1 MTPAEWSSISE
12 IANVLVMV
20 ATAVWAVSRIKGTT
34 EKLGITMEHLRST
47 VERLD
52 LRFETTARELVSLRE
67 RVSIMETK
75 QSLQSA
81 EVCRMRVNQDESDSL
96 SL

>member
-1 MTPAEWSSISE
+1 MNMEQWGSISE
-12 IANVLVMV
+12 VANVLVMV
-20 ATAVWAVSRIKGTT
+20 VTAVWAVSKIKGTT

-75 QSLQSA
+75 QSLQTA
-81 EVCRMRVNQDESDSL
+81 EVCRIRANQQSESESP
-96 SL
+96 